1 MILGS
6 IYLLITCS
14 VLVGMAVLV
23 LIGGETKYK
32 KRYPGC
38 QTSVFMW
45 CASQVLQLL
54 ATDLAQLKVA
64 YYIGNLGICFLG
76 TLWLLFCVGYRFGRI
91 PKWCI
96 AVGGLASAF
105 HFLAVVT
112 NEWHHLYYANFA
124 MNETTHNV
132 LFFTNVGYTYICVF
146 VGAILL
152 YRAMGQEE
160 LAQDKQI
167 EQINQHTPRNAAT
180 ENEEDGQSE
189 KKAYQSRLSAKILIV
204 ISVVLPTILNLCY
217 LKGWIPVQFDVTPL
231 GFGVSSILV
240 LCATIHYR
248 FLDVEL
254 LETTRQLAVSRE
266 KLSLAKERNE
276 IAQQVHDTTGHT
288 LTMIQSYLKMA
299 SFELEQYQQGEVED
313 VHFQD
318 ASQYLADAR
327 KLCSNGIKELREAI
341 NQMRKEESS
350 ELITQGVMQ
359 LAEQV
364 KEIPV
369 QVTIQGEDSEQYC
382 DCYRVIYDTVRESI
396 TNCLKYANASK
407 LEVLLRFKENA
418 IELMVADDGDGCEEL
433 VDNNGLRGIR
443 ERVEKVGGTV
453 RFITGKGEGFMT
465 RVKLKIKQE

>member
-1 MILGS
+1 MVLGA

-14 VLVGMAVLV
+14 VLIGMAVLV

-32 KRYPGC
+32 KVYLGC
-38 QTSVFMW
+38 QTSVFLW

-54 ATDLAQLKVA
+54 ASDVMQLKVA

-76 TLWLLFCVGYRFGRI
+76 TLWVLFCIGYRFGRI
-91 PKWCI
+91 PKWCVCI
-96 AVGGLASAF
+96 GGLASAF

-112 NEWHHLYYANFA
+112 NEWHHLYYANFD
-124 MNETTHNV
+124 MNEMTHNV
-132 LFFTNVGYTYICVF
+132 LFYSNVGYTYVCVF

-160 LAQDKQI
+160 LERGESDEVAVKDHSLDEHK
-167 EQINQHTPRNAAT
+167 NNH
-180 ENEEDGQSE
+180 S
-189 KKAYQSRLSAKILIV
+189 KLSAKILIV

-217 LKGWIPVQFDVTPL
+217 LKGWLPVQFDVTPL

-254 LETTRQLAVSRE
+254 METTRQLAMSRE
-266 KLSLAKERNE
+266 KLALAKERNE

-288 LTMIQSYLKMA
+288 FTMIQSYLKMV
-299 SFELEQYQQGEVED
+299 SFELEQYQQGEVD
-313 VHFQD
+313 DQHFKD
-318 ASQYLADAR
+318 ASQYLEDAR
-327 KLCSNGIKELREAI
+327 KLSSNGIKELREAI
-341 NQMRKEESS
+341 NQMRKEESL

-359 LAEQV
+359 LTEQV

-369 QVTIQGEDSEQYC
+369 QVTIQGEDSEKYS
-382 DCYRVIYDTVRESI
+382 DYYRVIYDTLRESI

-407 LEVLLRFKENA
+407 MEVLLRFRENA

-433 VDNNGLRGIR
+433 IDNNGLRGIR

-453 RFITGKGEGFMT
+453 RFVTGKGEGFMT
-465 RVKLKIKQE
+465 RVKLQISDEK